1 MMLLLVLVSAGNLF
15 LGFILAIHFGLGPSL
30 PELLGTKRP
39 AKADKQAPQRTTA

>member
-15 LGFILAIHFGLGPSL
+15 LGFILAVHFGLGPSL

-39 AKADKQAPQRTTA
+39 AKADKPATKRAAA